1 MKKFSEKAK
10 AFVKVM
16 AIVAVL
22 LLPGKSIG
30 QTNTDGFFS
39 SYSGD
44 YAERTN
50 SYDDVA
56 NQTFGQNYGLGMG
69 LGSPQH
75 ESPVGSGLLI
85 MTIAG
90 ASYVLLKKK
99 NN

>member
-1 MKKFSEKAK
+1 MKKFSKKAK
-10 AFVKVM
+10 AFVRVM

-22 LLPGKSIG
+22 LSPGKSIG
-30 QTNTDGFFS
+30 QTKTDGFFS
-39 SYSGD
+39 SYSSD
-44 YAERTN
+44 YAERAN
-50 SYDDVA
+50 SYDDIA

-69 LGSPQH
+69 FSAPQN

-99 NN
+99 AN